1 ILNSIEEDKKEEN
14 KHHFECVCED
24 KTEGDLEMSDD
35 KNKETSFID
44 NEAIAEFE
52 SINTDLDTTNKLN
65 SVENIFEED
74 INTENKD
81 LNALINENEYEQIFS
96 DLSNLN
102 NENNFE
108 FNSETNSINDNDL
121 ITAEELEKILS
132 SDDEFNKSLF
142 VDDEKNMSESFDD
155 EEYVSDEPF
164 NFENFFT
171 EITNKDSE
179 EISLNSEKEHE
190 NNNDIFSTN
199 EINLDGLLKFNEK
212 DIPTELETEDFN
224 FSNDLNNIDNEIS
237 SLDLTDWNKD
247 VISNNEEKIDTN
259 AVKNEINENLDTD
272 LLDLKIEDWN
282 QHQNLNLDETT
293 ETISLVKDS
302 TNTED
307 LEALNDLDWNKK
319 IPNEIQEFSFEKEI
333 SQQETNKNNTLENW
347 SEFIS
352 ASESLPKSDNKNIEN
367 LENLSLADEIKEFFE
382 NGEIEESNFDISD
395 IQNAEPE
402 FILPIENKEE
412 DSIVESIVVDNQINE
427 NEDSKDFFVNFDPP
441 VEK

>member
-1 ILNSIEEDKKEEN
+1 
-14 KHHFECVCED
+14 
-24 KTEGDLEMSDD
+24 
-35 KNKETSFID
+35 
-44 NEAIAEFE
+44 
-52 SINTDLDTTNKLN
+52 
-65 SVENIFEED
+65 
-74 INTENKD
+74 
-81 LNALINENEYEQIFS
+81 
-96 DLSNLN
+96 
-102 NENNFE
+102 
-108 FNSETNSINDNDL
+108 
-121 ITAEELEKILS
+121 
-132 SDDEFNKSLF
+132 
-142 VDDEKNMSESFDD
+142 
-155 EEYVSDEPF
+155 
-164 NFENFFT
+164 
-171 EITNKDSE
+171 
-179 EISLNSEKEHE
+179 
-190 NNNDIFSTN
+190 
-199 EINLDGLLKFNEK
+199 
-212 DIPTELETEDFN
+212 
-224 FSNDLNNIDNEIS
+224 NNIDNEIS

-247 VISNNEEKIDTN
+247 VISNNEEKVDTN

-293 ETISLVKDS
+293 ETISLVKNS

-333 SQQETNKNNTLENW
+333 SQEETNKNNALENW

-441 VEK
+441 VEKIDYEENVEDNITKSENKINYDQYKFEPDISDEKIVVDKKITNDLQKFLAELKHEKEKLKLRKQNLEKRTSKVKSMFRDLNGSNGYVH

>member
-1 ILNSIEEDKKEEN
+1 MCLRDS
-14 KHHFECVCED
+14 
-24 KTEGDLEMSDD
+24 
-35 KNKETSFID
+35 
-44 NEAIAEFE
+44 
-52 SINTDLDTTNKLN
+52 
-65 SVENIFEED
+65 
-74 INTENKD
+74 
-81 LNALINENEYEQIFS
+81 
-96 DLSNLN
+96 
-102 NENNFE
+102 
-108 FNSETNSINDNDL
+108 NDL

-199 EINLDGLLKFNEK
+199 EINLDELLKFNEK
-212 DIPTELETEDFN
+212 DIPTELEIEDFN

-247 VISNNEEKIDTN
+247 VISNNEEKVDTN

-293 ETISLVKDS
+293 ETISLVKNS

-333 SQQETNKNNTLENW
+333 SQEETNKNNALENW

-441 VEK
+441 VEKIDYEKNVEDNITKSENKINYDQYKFEPDISDEKIVVDKKITNDLQKFLAELKHEKEKLKLRKQNLEKRTSKVKSMFRDLNGSNGYVH